1 MKTISIAHRMT
12 LALAASVAITFGA
25 VLGLSYLLR
34 VSSALSSGL
43 AATTR
48 SQGRASF
55 ELLDLAVKV
64 QGVTQKMTQE
74 RDPDA
79 IEAHMHQSEALAK
92 QAQVKIQQIA
102 RDDTSISAAFEK
114 LTQANAEVLDLLMHA
129 HNAESHQAIIEKSN
143 PAFEGFLRA
152 ISDYQDK
159 LGQTLDNQARQ
170 ANARTRHLAFVVY
183 VLVATSVLLMCLGS
197 LTLVRTVSK
206 SLRRLADMIQD
217 IAQGESDVT
226 KRLEV
231 VSNDELGEISRFFNL
246 FMDKL
251 QDVMQQVAANTGQ
264 VTAASR
270 QLLEASRQITS
281 NSGETSVQANAVSQ
295 ATRQVDQHLQSVSH
309 GAEEMTSTI
318 QHIADNAHQAAK
330 MASKAVQTAQAA
342 NTTVSKLG
350 RSSSEIGAV
359 VNVITSIAQQTNL
372 LALNATI
379 EAARAGE
386 AGKGFVVVA
395 NEVKELAR
403 QTSKATEDIGQKI
416 NAIQTDTK
424 GAVEAIGVISG
435 VIDQINNISGTIAT
449 AVEEQSATTNE
460 MTRNVSEAAKGAGEI
475 SANIG
480 GAARAAEGTS
490 ARAQESYKA
499 AQKLAEVAAQ
509 LSNLV
514 GQFKVTGRD
523 PQIET
528 ALPVLLSGT
537 DANGRALDQKVMTIN
552 LSRRGTLLQGI
563 GGILSVDA
571 IISLARLH
579 KKEQFRVVWVGD
591 GNAAISGQ
599 VRVAPVDPNS
609 SFWDD
614 VLEATTD
621 SELKAAMAPGDRS
634 WAATC

>member
-1 MKTISIAHRMT
+1 MKKSSIACRMT
-12 LALAASVAITFGA
+12 LAVAASVAITFSA

-48 SQGRASF
+48 SQSRASF

-64 QGVTQKMTQE
+64 QGVTQKMTLE

-79 IEAHMHQSEALAK
+79 IEALMHQSEALAQ
-92 QAQVKIQQIA
+92 QAQVKIQQIE
-102 RDDTSISAAFEK
+102 RDDASISAAFEK
-114 LTQANAEVLDLLMHA
+114 LKRANAEVIELLMHA
-129 HNAESHQAIIEKSN
+129 HNAESHEAIIEKSN

-159 LGQTLDNQARQ
+159 LGQTLDNQAQQ

-183 VLVATSVLLMCLGS
+183 VLVATSVLLMCFGS
-197 LTLVRTVSK
+197 FTLVRIVSK

-251 QDVMQQVAANTGQ
+251 QDVMQQVAANTRQ
-264 VTAASR
+264 VTTASR

-281 NSGETSVQANAVSQ
+281 NSAETSVQANAVSQ

-386 AGKGFVVVA
+386 AGKGFAVVA

-424 GAVEAIGVISG
+424 GAVEAIGGISG
-435 VIDQINNISGTIAT
+435 VINQINNISGTIAT

-480 GAARAAEGTS
+480 GTARAAEGTS

-523 PQIET
+523 PQIEI

-537 DANGRALDQKVMTIN
+537 DANGRPLDQRAMTIN
-552 LSRRGTLLQGI
+552 LGRHGTLLQGI

-571 IISLARLH
+571 VISLARLH

-591 GNAAISGQ
+591 GNATTSGQ

-621 SELKAAMAPGDRS
+621 SELEAAMAPGDRS

>member
-1 MKTISIAHRMT
+1 MKKSSIAARMT
-12 LALAASVAITFGA
+12 LAMAASVAITFSA

-48 SQGRASF
+48 SQSRASF

-64 QGVTQKMTQE
+64 QGLTQKMTLE

-79 IEAHMHQSEALAK
+79 IEALMHQSEALAQ
-92 QAQVKIQQIA
+92 QAQVKIQQIE

-114 LTQANAEVLDLLMHA
+114 LKRANAEVIDLLMHA
-129 HNAESHQAIIEKSN
+129 HNAESHEAIIEKSN
-143 PAFEGFLRA
+143 PAFEGFLRT

-159 LGQTLDNQARQ
+159 LGQTLDNQAQQ
-170 ANARTRHLAFVVY
+170 ANARTRHLAFLVY
-183 VLVATSVLLMCLGS
+183 VLVATSVLLMCFGS
-197 LTLVRTVSK
+197 FTLVRIVSK
-206 SLRRLADMIQD
+206 SLRRLADMVQD

-251 QDVMQQVAANTGQ
+251 QDVMQQVAANTRQ
-264 VTAASR
+264 VTTASR

-281 NSGETSVQANAVSQ
+281 NSAETSVQANAVSQ

-330 MASKAVQTAQAA
+330 MASQAVQTAQAA

-386 AGKGFVVVA
+386 AGKGFAVVA

-435 VIDQINNISGTIAT
+435 VINQINNISGTIAT

-460 MTRNVSEAAKGAGEI
+460 MTRNVSEAAKGGGEI

-480 GAARAAEGTS
+480 GTARAAEGTS

-514 GQFKVTGRD
+514 GLFKVTGRD
-523 PQIET
+523 PEIET
-528 ALPVLLSGT
+528 ALPVLFSGT
-537 DANGRALDQKVMTIN
+537 DANGRPLDQKAMTIN

-591 GNAAISGQ
+591 GNATTSGQ
-599 VRVAPVDPNS
+599 VGVAPVDPNS

-621 SELKAAMAPGDRS
+621 SELEAAMAPGDRS

>member
-1 MKTISIAHRMT
+1 MKKSSIACRMT
-12 LALAASVAITFGA
+12 LAVAASVAITFSA

-48 SQGRASF
+48 SQSRASF

-64 QGVTQKMTQE
+64 QGVTQKMTME

-79 IEAHMHQSEALAK
+79 IEALMHQSEGLAQ
-92 QAQVKIQQIA
+92 QAQIKIQQIG
-102 RDDTSISAAFEK
+102 RDDTSVSAAFEK
-114 LTQANAEVLDLLMHA
+114 LKRANAEVLDLLMHA
-129 HNAESHQAIIEKSN
+129 HNAESHEAIIEKSN

-159 LGQTLDNQARQ
+159 LGQTLDNQAQQ
-170 ANARTRHLAFVVY
+170 ANGRTRHLAFVVY
-183 VLVATSVLLMCLGS
+183 VLVATSVLLMCFGS
-197 LTLVRTVSK
+197 FTLVRIVSQ
-206 SLRRLADMIQD
+206 SLRRLAHMIQD

-251 QDVMQQVAANTGQ
+251 QDVMQQVAANTRQ
-264 VTAASR
+264 VTTASQ
-270 QLLEASRQITS
+270 QLLEASREITS

-318 QHIADNAHQAAK
+318 QNIAENAQEAAK

-386 AGKGFVVVA
+386 AGKGFAVVA

-424 GAVEAIGVISG
+424 GAVEAIVVISG
-435 VIDQINNISGTIAT
+435 VINQINNISGTIAT

-480 GAARAAEGTS
+480 GTARAAEGTS

-523 PQIET
+523 PEIET

-537 DANGRALDQKVMTIN
+537 DEERGARGYPAVSRASD
-552 LSRRGTLLQGI
+552 SSSH
-563 GGILSVDA
+563 SV
-571 IISLARLH
+571 IRPCKSV
-579 KKEQFRVVWVGD
+579 FR
-591 GNAAISGQ
+591 
-599 VRVAPVDPNS
+599 
-609 SFWDD
+609 
-614 VLEATTD
+614 
-621 SELKAAMAPGDRS
+621 
-634 WAATC
+634 

>member
-1 MKTISIAHRMT
+1 MKKSSIACRMT
-12 LALAASVAITFGA
+12 LAVAASVAITFSA

-48 SQGRASF
+48 SQSRASF

-64 QGVTQKMTQE
+64 QGVTQKMTLE

-79 IEAHMHQSEALAK
+79 IEALMHQSEALAQ
-92 QAQVKIQQIA
+92 QAQVKIQQIE
-102 RDDTSISAAFEK
+102 RDDASISAAFEK
-114 LTQANAEVLDLLMHA
+114 LKRANAEVIDLLMHA
-129 HNAESHQAIIEKSN
+129 HNAESHEAIIEKSN

-159 LGQTLDNQARQ
+159 LGQTLDNQAQQ

-183 VLVATSVLLMCLGS
+183 VLVATSVLLMCFGS
-197 LTLVRTVSK
+197 FTLVRIVSK

-251 QDVMQQVAANTGQ
+251 QDVMQQVAANTRQ
-264 VTAASR
+264 VTTASR

-281 NSGETSVQANAVSQ
+281 NSAETSVQANAVSQ

-386 AGKGFVVVA
+386 AGKGFAVVA

-424 GAVEAIGVISG
+424 GAVEAIGGISG
-435 VIDQINNISGTIAT
+435 VINQINNISGTIAT

-460 MTRNVSEAAKGAGEI
+460 MTRNVSEAAKGGGEI

-480 GAARAAEGTS
+480 GTARAAEGTS

-537 DANGRALDQKVMTIN
+537 DANGRPLDQKAMTIN
-552 LSRRGTLLQGI
+552 LGRHGTLLQGI

-571 IISLARLH
+571 VISLARLH

-591 GNAAISGQ
+591 GNATTSGQ

-621 SELKAAMAPGDRS
+621 SELEAAMAPGDRS